1 MRHGQ
6 TSWNLEKRTQGGK
19 DSDLTA
25 LGIRQAESLRKK
37 FQKIKLDSIY
47 TSPLKRAYTT
57 AQMVAKDQNLNCIP
71 DDRLVEMNFGD
82 WEGLTH
88 EEIRKFYPEEFKIW
102 RMEPHMA
109 VIPNG
114 ETISAVQERMVAFL
128 NDIIIQSNDDNILVV
143 SHSATIKLLLLHI
156 LSMNLNHYYNLQQ
169 DNCAINLVTF
179 KPYGPVL
186 VKYNDICHM
195 DIMMER

>member
-19 DSDLTA
+19 DSDLTT
-25 LGIRQAESLRKK
+25 LGIQQAESLSKK
-37 FQKIKLDSIY
+37 LENIKLNSIY
-47 TSPLKRAYTT
+47 ASPLKRAYTT
-57 AQMVAKDQNLNCIP
+57 AEIIAKNQNLSCIL

-88 EEIRKFYPEEFKIW
+88 EQIKKSYPEEFKIW
-102 RMEPHMA
+102 RSEPHMA
-109 VIPNG
+109 TIPNG
-114 ETISAVQERMVAFL
+114 ETISIVQERMVAFL
-128 NDIIIQSNDDNILVV
+128 NDIIIKSGDENILVV

-156 LSMNLNHYYNLQQ
+156 LSMDLNHYYNLQQ
-169 DNCAINLVTF
+169 DNCAINLITF